1 MILLGVAGE
10 ATLPTVNRGQFWH
23 CEHEILPGVAGEE
36 ATLPAVNRG
45 QFWHHEHEILPG
57 VASVLQSGPVRS

>member
-23 CEHEILPGVAGEE
+23 REHEILPGVAGEE

-45 QFWHHEHEILPG
+45 QFWPSKLEMKAKI
-57 VASVLQSGPVRS
+57 